1 MSIKASNNQKFCIT
15 EHQDSIALQVQKKYG
30 IFVVRQSTWQT
41 LWLYFTTDPIFYVY
55 VEKIVTQLVEATN
68 RLEVTNANALEMTV
82 STLGAVAAT
91 SSDMRQSAQLQLSL
105 VIQNVID
112 NFQKASQTSS
122 KEDSIAV
129 GTIVLASFFDL
140 LTVSQHA

>member
-1 MSIKASNNQKFCIT
+1 M
-15 EHQDSIALQVQKKYG
+15 
-30 IFVVRQSTWQT
+30 
-41 LWLYFTTDPIFYVY
+41 
-55 VEKIVTQLVEATN
+55 EATN